1 MLKKGRWRA
10 GADRRPRDGADR
22 SGRFFD
28 YGELRHVVLALLA
41 EQPRHGYDIMRAIEQ
56 RTAGAYC
63 PSPGVIYPT
72 LALLEDVGHVRA
84 ANGEGARNR
93 YDITDEGR
101 AALDENRTVIDGIFA
116 RLQPAGAAK
125 TSASPLIVAAMD
137 RLKSAL
143 RSGVRPWSADEA
155 KAIGAAID
163 AAAESIRQLR
173 RRVQDTGEN

>member
-1 MLKKGRWRA
+1 
-10 GADRRPRDGADR
+10 
-22 SGRFFD
+22 
-28 YGELRHVVLALLA
+28 
-41 EQPRHGYDIMRAIEQ
+41 
-56 RTAGAYC
+56 
-63 PSPGVIYPT
+63 VIYPT

-84 ANGEGARNR
+84 AKEEGARNR
-93 YDITDEGR
+93 YHLTDEGR
-101 AALDENRTVIDGIFA
+101 AALDENRSVVDGIFA

-143 RSGVRPWSADEA
+143 RSGVRAWSADEA

-173 RRVQDTGEN
+173 RRDRDTGEN